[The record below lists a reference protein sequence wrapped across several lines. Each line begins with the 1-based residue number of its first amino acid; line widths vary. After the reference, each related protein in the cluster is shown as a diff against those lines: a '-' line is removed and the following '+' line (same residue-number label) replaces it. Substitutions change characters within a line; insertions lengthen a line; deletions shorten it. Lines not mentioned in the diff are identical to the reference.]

1 MSSNT
6 LVETNVL
13 QTLLDPRVRTLVAS
27 YLEDWM
33 FTDPVHQLVLEAI
46 KRPRF
51 DGVQP
56 DVRSFVVEV
65 SSVAKLDRDETRQ
78 ILDLFKD
85 FTPFD
90 NPSEVV
96 PALREYIRDKKLA
109 RGIKGLADSGSTNRK
124 RDSFVELIKDA
135 CTFDISEEEFV
146 DFSDI
151 EQARAAKEEDYPEG
165 GVIMKSSLKLIN
177 ACSTYGGYKFG
188 DLAMYAAGP
197 GVGKTTLLL
206 QESGGMIE
214 QGFNVCHV
222 FLGDMSEFDGLLKL
236 LSLWSK
242 MGSKE
247 VLEVGWEDVYYE
259 YRHYFKH
266 IRLKA
271 FPADTYN
278 VYELVAKL
286 NGLYEKFPFQWC
298 AVDYDAN
305 IKDASPTGDNLY
317 AAGGITYANL
327 KNFAKGRCAVGVG
340 SQTKIGSWGNEM
352 IQKSDAA
359 ESSKKQQHI
368 DFMVGIGKNP
378 ECKTVGTVNLP
389 KVRRGISDSF
399 VRVELRN
406 DITRLI
412 EVNEEKYNTIISVE
426 KSRKE
431 AGGTEF
437 DYDDLFKGLRP
448 EGDSQSREVEIND

>member
-13 QTLLDPRVRTLVAS
+13 QTLLDPRVRVKVAS

-33 FTDPVHQLVLEAI
+33 FIDPVHQLVLEAI
-46 KRPRF
+46 KKPRF
-51 DGVQP
+51 DGVSP

-65 SSVAKLDRDETRQ
+65 SSIAKLDRDETRQ
-78 ILDLFKD
+78 VISLFKD
-85 FTPFD
+85 FEPFD

-96 PALREYIRDKKLA
+96 PAIREYIRDKMLA
-109 RGIKGLADSGSTNRK
+109 RGIKGLAEGGATNKK
-124 RDSFVELIKDA
+124 RDSHVELIKSA
-135 CTFDISEEEFV
+135 CTFDISEDEFV

-165 GVIMKSSLKLIN
+165 GLIMKSSLKLIN
-177 ACSTYGGYKFG
+177 ACSTYGGFKFG

-197 GVGKTTLLL
+197 GVGKTTLML
-206 QESGGMIE
+206 QESGAMIE
-214 QGFNVCHV
+214 QDFNVCHV

-236 LSLWSK
+236 LSLWSG
-242 MGSKE
+242 MDSKE
-247 VLEVGWEDVYYE
+247 VLEVGWEDVYHD
-259 YRHYFKH
+259 YRHRLKK
-266 IRLKA
+266 IRIKA

-286 NGLYEKFPFQWC
+286 HSLHEKFKFQWC

-305 IKDASPTGDNLY
+305 IKDASPSGDNLY

-340 SQTKIGSWGNEM
+340 SQTKISSWANEM

-368 DFMVGIGKNP
+368 DFMIGIGKNP
-378 ECKTVGTVNLP
+378 ECKKVGTINLP
-389 KVRRGISDSF
+389 KVRRGVSDSY

-406 DITRLI
+406 DITRII
-412 EVNEEKYNTIISVE
+412 ELNEEKYNTIVSVE
-426 KSRKE
+426 KSRQE
-431 AGGTEF
+431 AGGTDV
-437 DYDDLFKGLRP
+437 DYDDVFKGLRDDGVAQP
-448 EGDSQSREVEIND
+448 REVERND